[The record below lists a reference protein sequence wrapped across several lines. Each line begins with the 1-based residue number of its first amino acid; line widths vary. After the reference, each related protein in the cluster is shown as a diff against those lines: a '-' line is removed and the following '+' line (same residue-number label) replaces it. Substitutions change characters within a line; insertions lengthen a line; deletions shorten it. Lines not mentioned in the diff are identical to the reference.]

1 MPLELGIWRI
11 DGDGGGGGPARLDAR
26 RLDLERRLQDMLDR
40 DIAIADDNW
49 MVIGREVQASGGRI
63 DLLCL
68 NANGDLV
75 ALELKRDLTPREVVA
90 QALDY
95 GSWLVDLEDEGI
107 AAIWDAYVSRHHPE
121 KGDQSLDQA
130 FCERFG
136 VSAMPDELGAEHHLV
151 LVASAFDA
159 STERIVAYLRERYGV
174 MINAVFFRVFH
185 DEGREYLT
193 RAWLVEPEDSD
204 DGGSEGAGR
213 SAPRGTWN
221 GEVYFTFG
229 AGEHRSWEEARRLGF
244 VSAGGAPRFA
254 RRMRSLRPGERIW
267 VNIPGGVGYVG
278 VGEVTG
284 EAMKVDEFQIHD
296 DRGQR
301 RLSPSDVQAPG
312 MFRYADD
319 PERAEYLAPVRWIK
333 TVPTE
338 QAVSETGF
346 FGNQN
351 VVARPRDPKWEHTV
365 QRLRKRFGVDAPG
378 P

>member
-1 MPLELGIWRI
+1 M
-11 DGDGGGGGPARLDAR
+11 
-26 RLDLERRLQDMLDR
+26 
-40 DIAIADDNW
+40 
-49 MVIGREVQASGGRI
+49 
-63 DLLCL
+63 
-68 NANGDLV
+68 
-75 ALELKRDLTPREVVA
+75 
-90 QALDY
+90 
-95 GSWLVDLEDEGI
+95 
-107 AAIWDAYVSRHHPE
+107 
-121 KGDQSLDQA
+121 
-130 FCERFG
+130 
-136 VSAMPDELGAEHHLV
+136 

-193 RAWLVEPEDSD
+193 RAWLVEPEDAGD
-204 DGGSEGAGR
+204 DGDQSAGR
-213 SAPRGTWN
+213 SSPRGPWN

-229 AGEHRSWEEARRLGF
+229 ADEQRSWDEARRLGF

-284 EAMKVDEFQIHD
+284 EAVKVDEFEITTEQG
-296 DRGQR
+296 RR
-301 RLSPSDVQAPG
+301 RLTAQDVSTPG
-312 MFRYADD
+312 MFERADD

-338 QAVSETGF
+338 QAISETGF

-365 QRLRKRFGVDAPG
+365 QRLRKRFGVDADQA
-378 P
+378 